1 MYGSFA
7 RVYDAFMDNVPY
19 DDWAQHVRERLLTE
33 NIQSG
38 IILDLGCGTGSM
50 TQRLADMGYDMIG
63 VDSSPDMLQ
72 TAQEK
77 NRDKGRDILYLLQ
90 DIREFELY
98 GTVRAVIC
106 CCDVLNYI
114 TDEEELLQ
122 VFRLVNNYLDP
133 GGLFLFDM
141 KTVHHYRDEL
151 GDQTFADSRD
161 DCSYIW
167 ENTWYEEEQINEYAL
182 SLFLQDEDGRYSR
195 YNEQHWEK
203 PYPADRVIKLIQR
216 SGLIFEGVWN
226 EYTMD
231 NAGENSSRLLFA
243 AREHG
248 KQKAA
253 GKTQPV

>member
-1 MYGSFA
+1 MEMYGSFA
-7 RVYDAFMDNVPY
+7 RVYDAFMDNIPY
-19 DDWAQHVRERLLTE
+19 DAWSQHVRQRLVE
-33 NIQSG
+33 AHIEDG

-50 TQRLADMGYDMIG
+50 TGRLADMGYDMIG

-72 TAQEK
+72 IAQEK
-77 NRDKGRDILYLLQ
+77 TRGKGSDILYLLQ

-114 TDEEELLQ
+114 TDEEDLLQ

-133 GGLFLFDM
+133 NGLFLFDM

-167 ENTWYEEEQINEYAL
+167 ENTWYEEEQINEYGL

-195 YNEQHWEK
+195 YDEQHWEK
-203 PYPADRVIKLIQR
+203 PYPAEKVIELIER
-216 SGLIFEGVWN
+216 SGLRFEGVWDD
-226 EYTMD
+226 YTD
-231 NAGENSSRLLFA
+231 ERARADSVRLLFA

-248 KQKAA
+248 KQ
-253 GKTQPV
+253 